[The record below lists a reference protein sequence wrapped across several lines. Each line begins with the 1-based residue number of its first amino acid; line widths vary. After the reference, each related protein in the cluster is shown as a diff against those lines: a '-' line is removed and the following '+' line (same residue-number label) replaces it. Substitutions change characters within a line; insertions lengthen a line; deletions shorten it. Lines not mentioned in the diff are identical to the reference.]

1 MTYAFWMILVAAVLP
16 YLTVGTAKFAGGDYD
31 NASPRIWSTTLTG
44 WRARAYAAH
53 QNHFE
58 AFPPFA
64 AAVIVATLAG
74 ASPPLVDRLAI
85 AFVLLRVAYT
95 AIYIRGNA
103 RLRSVAWTLGL
114 ICVVALFAAGA
125 WRL

>member
-1 MTYAFWMILVAAVLP
+1 MTLAFWMILVAASLP
-16 YLTVGTAKFAGGDYD
+16 YLTAAMAKLWGSGYD
-31 NASPRIWSTTLTG
+31 NAQPRAWATTLTG

-64 AAVIVATLAG
+64 AAVIVATLTN

-85 AFVLLRVAYT
+85 AFVLIRIAYT
-95 AIYIRGNA
+95 AIYIRGNHT
-103 RLRSVAWTLGL
+103 LRSAAWALGFVC
-114 ICVVALFAAGA
+114 IIALFCAG
-125 WRL
+125 W

>member
-1 MTYAFWMILVAAVLP
+1 MTLAFWMILIAALLP
-16 YLTVGTAKFAGGDYD
+16 YLTVGIAKFGGGGYD
-31 NASPRIWSTTLTG
+31 NAAPRDWAATLTG
-44 WRARAYAAH
+44 WRARAYSAH

-64 AAVIVATLAG
+64 AAVFVATLTTA
-74 ASPPLVDRLAI
+74 PPPYVDRLAI

-103 RLRSVAWTLGL
+103 KLRSAAWALGFAC
-114 ICVVALFAAGA
+114 IVALFFAGV
-125 WRL
+125 